1 MATLRAAVITVSTS
15 VAAGEREDRS
25 GDLLEKLAGEGGV
38 EVVARETVP
47 DEREAIEGA
56 LRRHCVASNGVSLVV
71 TTGGTGLTPDDVTP
85 EATRAVIGRE
95 VPGIAEALR
104 AESRKHTPM
113 GMLSREVAGA
123 VGETL
128 VVNFPGSPK
137 AIEQLFGVIAPVLEH
152 AVELL
157 GREHGSASSH

>member
-1 MATLRAAVITVSTS
+1 MRAAVITISTS

-25 GDLLEKLAGEGGV
+25 GELLAELAGRAGLEI
-38 EVVARETVP
+38 VARETVP
-47 DEREAIEGA
+47 DDREAIEGA
-56 LRRHCVASNGVSLVV
+56 LRRYCVPSDGVSLVL

-85 EATRAVIGRE
+85 EATRAVIARE

-104 AESRKHTPM
+104 AESRKYTPM

-128 VVNFPGSPK
+128 IVNFPGNPK

-152 AVELL
+152 AVALL
-157 GREHGSASSH
+157 GRKHGSAAGH

>member
-1 MATLRAAVITVSTS
+1 MKAAVITISTS

-25 GDLLEKLAGEGGV
+25 GELLAALASREGL
-38 EVVARETVP
+38 EIAARETVP
-47 DEREAIEGA
+47 DDREAIEGA
-56 LRRHCVASNGVSLVV
+56 LRRYCVPSDGVSLVL

-85 EATRAVIGRE
+85 EATRAVIARE

-104 AESRKHTPM
+104 AESRKYTPM

-128 VVNFPGSPK
+128 IVNFPGSPT

-152 AVELL
+152 AVALL
-157 GREHGSASSH
+157 GRKHGSAAGH

>member
-1 MATLRAAVITVSTS
+1 MKAAVITISTS

-25 GDLLEKLAGEGGV
+25 GELLAALASREGL
-38 EVVARETVP
+38 EIAARETVP
-47 DEREAIEGA
+47 DDREAIEGA
-56 LRRHCVASNGVSLVV
+56 LRRYCVPSDGVSLVL

-85 EATRAVIGRE
+85 EATRAVIARE

-104 AESRKHTPM
+104 AESRKYTPM

-128 VVNFPGSPK
+128 IVNFPGSPK

-152 AVELL
+152 AVALL
-157 GREHGSASSH
+157 GRKHGSAAGH

>member
-1 MATLRAAVITVSTS
+1 MKAAVITISTS

-25 GDLLEKLAGEGGV
+25 GELLASLASREGL
-38 EVVARETVP
+38 EIAARETVP
-47 DEREAIEGA
+47 DDREAIEGA
-56 LRRHCVASNGVSLVV
+56 LRRYCVPSDGISLVL

-85 EATRAVIGRE
+85 EATRAVIARE

-104 AESRKHTPM
+104 AESRRYTPM

-128 VVNFPGSPK
+128 IVNFPGSPK
-137 AIEQLFGVIAPVLEH
+137 AIEQLFGVITPVLEH
-152 AVELL
+152 AVALL
-157 GREHGSASSH
+157 GRKHGSAASH

>member
-1 MATLRAAVITVSTS
+1 MKAAVITISTS

-25 GDLLEKLAGEGGV
+25 GELLAQLASREGL
-38 EVVARETVP
+38 EIAARETVP
-47 DEREAIEGA
+47 DDREAIEGA
-56 LRRHCVASNGVSLVV
+56 LRRYCVPSDGVSLVL

-85 EATRAVIGRE
+85 EATRAVIARE

-104 AESRKHTPM
+104 AESRKYTPM

-123 VGETL
+123 LGETL
-128 VVNFPGSPK
+128 IVNFPGSPK

-152 AVELL
+152 AVALL
-157 GREHGSASSH
+157 GRKHGSAAGH

>member
-1 MATLRAAVITVSTS
+1 MKAAVITISTS

-25 GDLLEKLAGEGGV
+25 GELLASLASREGL
-38 EVVARETVP
+38 EIAARETVP
-47 DEREAIEGA
+47 DDREAIESA
-56 LRRHCVASNGVSLVV
+56 LRRYCVPSDGVSLVL

-85 EATRAVIGRE
+85 EATRAVIARE

-104 AESRKHTPM
+104 AESRKYTAM

-128 VVNFPGSPK
+128 IVNFPGSPK
-137 AIEQLFGVIAPVLEH
+137 AIEQLFGVITPVLEH
-152 AVELL
+152 AVALL
-157 GREHGSASSH
+157 GRKHGSAASH